1 MDGLETPPENT
12 IAGKLPGSAIDDRLS
27 SLPDEILSQILSF
40 LPTKYAVGTAV
51 LSRRWTDLWTR
62 VSNLDFDNK
71 LAYKQL
77 DICWIRDSPTQLANR
92 VSRDFEFSRFVD
104 RVLSQ
109 HRNLNAVRR
118 FRLHFEVFRR
128 NWRLRPNFVRTR
140 ESVFGSL
147 VEEIDVSLVGAMEFG
162 SPARIWWLPESFYT
176 LKNLKAVKLDHVM
189 MGADGPVSLP
199 SLKILQLRQ
208 VVIEDFEMLSKLI
221 SGCPALESLDLH
233 DCLIEYGNENDILAA
248 SLPSLRNFKIYV
260 DIGGE
265 LCDIEIEAPNLEHV
279 VLLCFADVKFLG
291 SSPLPCLHSARV
303 DTGESRTISIHCL
316 MGLLTQISNA
326 KEMSLDWPTLVINIS
341 PSSLKYTFFITHRC
355 SADLLTLVFRNL
367 CWVWMMFSC
376 LFSPI

>member
-1 MDGLETPPENT
+1 
-12 IAGKLPGSAIDDRLS
+12 
-27 SLPDEILSQILSF
+27 
-40 LPTKYAVGTAV
+40 
-51 LSRRWTDLWTR
+51 
-62 VSNLDFDNK
+62 
-71 LAYKQL
+71 
-77 DICWIRDSPTQLANR
+77 
-92 VSRDFEFSRFVD
+92 
-104 RVLSQ
+104 
-109 HRNLNAVRR
+109 
-118 FRLHFEVFRR
+118 
-128 NWRLRPNFVRTR
+128 
-140 ESVFGSL
+140 
-147 VEEIDVSLVGAMEFG
+147 MEFG

-291 SSPLPCLHSARV
+291 SSPLSCLHSARV
-303 DTGESRTISIHCL
+303 DTGESRTISTHCL

-326 KEMSLDWPTLVINIS
+326 KEMSLDWPTLESLLGLDDVQLPVFPHLTHLTIQPVGTSCILHSLLHSASKLQALVIDLEMADYPMVWEQLEPPS
-341 PSSLKYTFFITHRC
+341 APKCLLSSLEEIEIKGL
-355 SADLLTLVFRNL
+355 SADKYGIKMVAYLLKAGAVLKKVNIRAHARIDREKNRELASLLRRLPKGSSACDVRLLHCSKDMSISVDDDDHEEFENEFDRD
-367 CWVWMMFSC
+367 S
-376 LFSPI
+376 